1 MLKYFYFFLVA
12 ALLSSCSRKTDQVQP
27 TVGRVTESIYASGV
41 IKSLNQY
48 EVYSTVSGLVQDI
61 MVNEGDPV
69 HRGDA
74 IMRLVDEN
82 ARLNM
87 EQARLAAQYA
97 SFAANR
103 DKLRE
108 LELNRD
114 AAWARM
120 EHEKSMLGRQRS
132 LWAQGIG
139 TRNEL
144 DALELAATISA
155 NAYHAANLRYRDFSR
170 QLTFQSHPCR
180 QSR

>member
-87 EQARLAAQYA
+87 EQARLAAH
-97 SFAANR
+97 
-103 DKLRE
+103 RE
-108 LELNRD
+108 HWPREREREVEGLE
-114 AAWARM
+114 
-120 EHEKSMLGRQRS
+120 
-132 LWAQGIG
+132 
-139 TRNEL
+139 
-144 DALELAATISA
+144 
-155 NAYHAANLRYRDFSR
+155 
-170 QLTFQSHPCR
+170 
-180 QSR
+180 